1 MQDLKTLVKRIDR
14 LPTLPAIATRIM
26 QIVEDPHSSAKDLER
41 IISNDVSLASRILR
55 LVNSAYFGVSRRV
68 TDLGQAIAM
77 AGFALVKS
85 VAMGISI
92 FETLE
97 FATESRKYRREAFW
111 KHCVATGAVA
121 RFMAR
126 ERRDPDPEGA
136 FTVGLLHDVGK
147 LVLDRY
153 GNFEFRRIL
162 ATTELEAIS
171 FRDAEKRVL
180 GDVGHAEIGGWLLE
194 QWRFPAE
201 ITVPVA
207 NHHASARAREH
218 RRVALVCACADA
230 LVIERSI
237 GYGGGGV
244 APALPQGTWEELGIR
259 KETLSTFLDAV
270 EKDTTLTELF
280 GAG

>member
-1 MQDLKTLVKRIDR
+1 MQDLKALVKRIDQ

-26 QIVEDPHSSAKDLER
+26 QIVEDPDSSAKDLER

-68 TDLGQAIAM
+68 TDLGQAVAM

-92 FETLE
+92 FDTLG
-97 FATESRKYRREAFW
+97 FGTESRKYRREGFW

-147 LVLDRY
+147 LVLDRHA
-153 GNFEFRRIL
+153 NFEFQRIL
-162 ATTELEAIS
+162 ATTELESVS
-171 FRDAEKRVL
+171 FRDAEKQVL
-180 GDVGHAEIGGWLLE
+180 GEVGHAEIGGWLLE

-201 ITVPVA
+201 IAIPVA
-207 NHHASARAREH
+207 NHHAYARAKEH
-218 RRVALVCACADA
+218 RRLALVCACADS
-230 LVIERSI
+230 LVVERGV
-237 GYGGGGV
+237 GYGGGSV
-244 APALPQGTWEELGIR
+244 APALPPGTWEELGIR
-259 KETLSTFLDAV
+259 KESLATFLDGV
-270 EKDTTLTELF
+270 EKDTTLMELF
-280 GAG
+280 GGS